1 MIVIPTG
8 TNNYTCYLLGRN
20 QMVFDFRRTTRL
32 LTSYL
37 SLTISKYS
45 ISSGT
50 LMSTDT
56 VQLSLVPVT
65 VTEGSEYSYA
75 ADLSGLAS
83 VSGPFLYKIIGVMHH
98 GDNDGVTVT
107 AVVLNGGVSK
117 ADFYDSYLQQ
127 HFLDLPDTANWIFT
141 TRGNGLSPWIYKS
154 EITEFY
160 FATTKTVSGTN
171 FFLIEDGSNPNPNVA
186 GVVTTVFT
194 SGDFKLLK
202 AELTYGGSYLSS
214 VRIGYYTGGP
224 AMHLYSSVT
233 FTLHGDPKVD
243 EKYVIYFRNS
253 LGFLEALL
261 CWGQADKVDE
271 FTPGTV
277 YQTMESAA
285 LSRGKYREKLTV
297 RTGYSNR
304 DRLLFIR
311 DMLISDECYL
321 VYDNQMRRC
330 QVTSDDWTL
339 TGDRKPGSVTLNID
353 LMNDEH
359 SVSPVSVGDLLVS
372 ENMETI
378 ITENTPA
385 LVAIEEE

>member
-1 MIVIPTG
+1 MIVIPIE

-20 QMVFDFRRTTRL
+20 QMTFDIRRATRL
-32 LTSYL
+32 LTSYMDV
-37 SLTISKYS
+37 SISRYS
-45 ISSGT
+45 ISSGALLGSDSIT
-50 LMSTDT
+50 
-56 VQLSLVPVT
+56 LSLMPVT
-65 VTEGSEYSYA
+65 ITDNEEYSYI
-75 ADLSGLAS
+75 ADLSGLAA
-83 VSGPFLYKIIGVMHH
+83 VSGPFIYKLIASMHH
-98 GDNDGVTVT
+98 GDNDGVMVT
-107 AVVLNGGVSK
+107 AIVLNGGVSK
-117 ADFYDSYLQQ
+117 ADWYDDYLQQ
-127 HFLDLPDTANWIFT
+127 HFLDLPDTVNWVFT
-141 TRGNGLSPWIYKS
+141 TRSSHSLYKG
-154 EITEFY
+154 EITELY
-160 FATTKTVSGTN
+160 FATTKTVSSTN
-171 FFLIEDGSNPNPNVA
+171 YFVLEDGSTA
-186 GVVTTVFT
+186 GFPVVGSVSTVLT
-194 SGDFKLLK
+194 IGDFKLLK
-202 AELTYGGSYLSS
+202 AEFSYGVSQLSS
-214 VRIGYYTGGP
+214 FQISYYTGGP
-224 AMHLYSSVT
+224 SKILYSRVR
-233 FTLHGDPKVD
+233 FTLLDDPKTD
-243 EKYVIYFRNS
+243 EKYIIYFRNS

-277 YQTMESAA
+277 YQTRESAA

-359 SVSPVSVGDLLVS
+359 SISPVSVGDLLVS

>member
-1 MIVIPTG
+1 MIVIPIE

-20 QMVFDFRRTTRL
+20 QMTFDIRRATRL
-32 LTSYL
+32 LTSYMSL
-37 SLTISKYS
+37 SISRYS

-50 LMSTDT
+50 LLGTDSIT
-56 VQLSLVPVT
+56 LSLMPVT
-65 VTEGSEYSYA
+65 ITDNEEYSYI
-75 ADLSGLAS
+75 ADLSGLAA
-83 VSGPFLYKIIGVMHH
+83 VSGPFIYKLIASMHH

-107 AVVLNGGVSK
+107 AIVLNGGVSK

-127 HFLDLPDTANWIFT
+127 HFLDLPDTVNWVFT
-141 TRGNGLSPWIYKS
+141 TRNSHSLYKG
-154 EITEFY
+154 EITELY
-160 FATTKTVSGTN
+160 FATTKTVSSTN
-171 FFLIEDGSNPNPNVA
+171 YFVLEDGSTVGFP
-186 GVVTTVFT
+186 VVGSVSTVLT
-194 SGDFKLLK
+194 IGDFKLLK
-202 AELTYGGSYLSS
+202 AEFSYGVSQLGSFQIS
-214 VRIGYYTGGP
+214 YYTGGP
-224 AMHLYSSVT
+224 SKILYSRVR
-233 FTLHGDPKVD
+233 FTLLDDPKTD
-243 EKYVIYFRNS
+243 EKYIIYFRNS

-297 RTGYSNR
+297 RTGYSSR

-311 DMLISDECYL
+311 DMLISNECYM

-330 QVTSDDWTL
+330 QVTSDDWTM

-353 LMNDEH
+353 LMNDEY
-359 SVSPVSVGDLLVS
+359 SVSPVSVGNLLVS

>member
-83 VSGPFLYKIIGVMHH
+83 VSGPFLYKIIGAMHH

-127 HFLDLPDTANWIFT
+127 HFLDLPDTVNWVFT
-141 TRGNGLSPWIYKS
+141 TRNSHSLYKG
-154 EITEFY
+154 EITELY
-160 FATTKTVSGTN
+160 FATTKTVSSTN
-171 FFLIEDGSNPNPNVA
+171 YFVLEDGSTA
-186 GVVTTVFT
+186 GFPVVGSVSTVLT
-194 SGDFKLLK
+194 IGDFKLLK
-202 AELTYGGSYLSS
+202 AEFSYGVSQLSS
-214 VRIGYYTGGP
+214 FQISYYTGGP
-224 AMHLYSSVT
+224 SKILYSRVR
-233 FTLHGDPKVD
+233 FTLLDDPKTD
-243 EKYVIYFRNS
+243 EKYIIYFRNS

-353 LMNDEH
+353 LMYDEH
-359 SVSPVSVGDLLVS
+359 SISPVSVGDLLVS

-378 ITENTPA
+378 ITENTPT